1 MASAAVKIT
10 VDEFL
15 ALPEIEDL
23 HRELVHGEIWEE
35 PLGNAGETHEIVKS
49 NLNEALIL
57 AAGRPRRFRLMIETS
72 FRFGDDVLIPDLSL
86 LIKSDPTRF
95 GREGIL
101 ACIPDIAIE
110 IVSSDSATRLME
122 KIALY
127 RESAVSEIWVL
138 YPRLGT
144 IAIYTKNAVR
154 EVRPA
159 DTLTSPLLP
168 GFALPLSELFS

>member
-15 ALPEIEDL
+15 ALPDIENL

-35 PLGNAGETHEIVKS
+35 HLGNADETHEIVKS
-49 NLNEALIL
+49 NLIEALFA
-57 AAGRPRRFRLMIETS
+57 AAGRPRRFRVMCESS
-72 FRFGDDVLIPDLSL
+72 FRFGDAVLIPDVSL
-86 LIKSDPTRF
+86 LIESDPTRF
-95 GREGIL
+95 GREGVL
-101 ACIPDIAIE
+101 SCIPDIAIE
-110 IVSSDSATRLME
+110 IVSSDSASRLME

-138 YPRLGT
+138 YPRLST
-144 IAIYTKNAVR
+144 IASYSKNTVR
-154 EVRPA
+154 ELRRA
-159 DTLTSPLLP
+159 DHLTSPLLP

>member
-49 NLNEALIL
+49 NLLQALSV
-57 AAGRPRRFRLMIETS
+57 AAGWPRRFRVLVESS
-72 FRFGDDVLIPDLSL
+72 FRFREAVLIPDVSL
-86 LIKSDPTRF
+86 LIQSDPTHF
-95 GREGIL
+95 GRQTVL
-101 ACIPDIAIE
+101 TSIPDIAIE

-159 DTLTSPLLP
+159 DTLTSALLP